1 MSLQFATLNPC
12 EPLFADSLDLHDF
25 QPDQFSASIL
35 MMNLL
40 NKRLL
45 QLLHVNPGDSFPL

>member
-12 EPLFADSLDLHDF
+12 EPLFPDSLDLHDF